1 MLFASFSSC
10 GYVLPYVA
18 LLDFGMQIGL
28 SHPRSKCITVGV
40 LVILASLIMVPC
52 HFSGHLNI

>member
-18 LLDFGMQIGL
+18 LLDFGMQIGYHIQDPNASLLECWLYWHPL
-28 SHPRSKCITVGV
+28 SWY
-40 LVILASLIMVPC
+40 LVISLVI
-52 HFSGHLNI
+52 